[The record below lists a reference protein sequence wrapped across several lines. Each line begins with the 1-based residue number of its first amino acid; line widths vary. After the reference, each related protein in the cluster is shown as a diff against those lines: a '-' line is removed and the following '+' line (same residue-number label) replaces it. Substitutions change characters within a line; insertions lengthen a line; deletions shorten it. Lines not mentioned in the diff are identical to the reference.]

1 MSFSVVNQTLHF
13 ENVYLA
19 SVGNQAG
26 PVEARGPL
34 GKMFDSTLSDLYGGQ
49 KSFEKA
55 EQCLLKNAISYCL
68 DKVNLNI
75 GQIDLLV
82 GGDLLNQI
90 TTANFVARDLVR
102 PFVGVYGACSTSALA
117 ILNGAMYVES
127 GMQNVL
133 AFTASH
139 QATAERQYRYPLEY
153 GVQKNTTTTYTAT
166 GGAAFLLQNKKN
178 KIRLKSATI
187 GKVIDYG
194 LKDANDMGSAMAPA
208 AFTVMMD
215 HFNNTQTKPSDY
227 DLIVTGD
234 LSTFGIEMLKSLF
247 EEEKMTLDNLN
258 DCGLI
263 LYDTKKQNVFMG
275 GSGCACSALVLSTLL
290 YQKLLEG
297 QYERVLYVP
306 TGALLSPTS
315 TNQKESIPCI
325 AHALEWEVVK

>member
-1 MSFSVVNQTLHF
+1 MSFLVANQTIYF

-34 GKMFDSTLSDLYGGQ
+34 GKLFDSTFKDLYGGQ
-49 KSFEKA
+49 KCFEKA

-68 DKVNLNI
+68 DKVNYNI
-75 GQIDLLV
+75 SQIDLLV

-90 TTANFVARDLVR
+90 TTANFVARDLNR

-117 ILNGAMYVES
+117 ILNGAMYIEA

-153 GVQKNTTTTYTAT
+153 GVQKKPTTTYTAT
-166 GGAAFLLQNKKN
+166 GGVAFLLQNKKN
-178 KIRLKSATI
+178 KIRLKAATI

-194 LKDANDMGSAMAPA
+194 LKDPNDMGSAMAPA
-208 AFTVMMD
+208 AFDVLMQ
-215 HFNNTQTKPSDY
+215 HLQNTHTKPSDY

-234 LSTFGIEMLKSLF
+234 LSSFGLEMLKELLK
-247 EEEKMTLDNLN
+247 EENMVLDNLN
-258 DCGLI
+258 DCGLL
-263 LYDTKKQNVFMG
+263 LYDTKQQNVFMG
-275 GSGCACSALVLSTLL
+275 GSGCACSALVMSTLL

-297 QYERVLYVP
+297 KYKRVLYIP

-315 TNQKESIPCI
+315 SNEKESIPCI
-325 AHALEWEVVK
+325 AHALEWEAVA